1 VEQAECGERGGGREG
16 DDKEERGRPRR
27 AAGYCSQRRHLGMA
41 AGVAAKTF
49 RLPSRRAA
57 PE

>member
-1 VEQAECGERGGGREG
+1 VEQAERGERGGGREG

-27 AAGYCSQRRHLGMA
+27 AAGYCPQRGHLSVA
-41 AGVAAKTF
+41 AGVGAKTL
-49 RLPSRRAA
+49 RLPARRAA

>member
-1 VEQAECGERGGGREG
+1 VEQAERGERGGGREG

-27 AAGYCSQRRHLGMA
+27 AAGYCPERGDLGVA
-41 AGVAAKTF
+41 AGVPTKTL
-49 RLPSRRAA
+49 RLPARREA